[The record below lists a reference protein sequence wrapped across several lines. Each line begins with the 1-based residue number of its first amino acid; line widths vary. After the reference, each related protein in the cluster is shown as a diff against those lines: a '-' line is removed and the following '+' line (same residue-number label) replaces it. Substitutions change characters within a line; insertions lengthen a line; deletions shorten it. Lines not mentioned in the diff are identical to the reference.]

1 MDQLSTNTARI
12 IVNFWKNGKKPMDS
26 KDIYNLLL
34 SEGETIKDGDMQN
47 IFDSLLKQVFIR
59 GRYHTSSEG
68 AKTHGALRIGW
79 VNPVL
84 IEIFDT

>member
-1 MDQLSTNTARI
+1 
-12 IVNFWKNGKKPMDS
+12 MDS
-26 KDIYNLLL
+26 KDIYDLLL

-59 GRYHTSSEG
+59 GRYNANSGES
-68 AKTHGALRIGW
+68 KTHGALRIGW